1 MVGWTRVFGRLI
13 SPGWGYHPGRVAPD
27 PKSGTAGFLRLI
39 PRPADGAPPPSRAL
53 DDQSL
58 IAAAQAGDAE
68 IASALCTRAWPQVD
82 RTIRKLLGRRDVDQE
97 DVAQLALF
105 ELVRTIGRYRGDCS
119 LDTWI
124 QTVTAHVVFKH
135 IRRRRTE
142 RRIFADALGEDEA
155 PATPVALDRRSL
167 SRDILARVADH
178 LEQINEGRAWT
189 FVLHDIMGYELKE
202 IAHMTKVSAAAAQSR
217 LVRGRSDLHKRI
229 AADPEL
235 AELLRHAEG
244 GG

>member
-1 MVGWTRVFGRLI
+1 M
-13 SPGWGYHPGRVAPD
+13 
-27 PKSGTAGFLRLI
+27 
-39 PRPADGAPPPSRAL
+39 
-53 DDQSL
+53 DDRTL
-58 IAAAQAGDAE
+58 IAAAQAGQADV
-68 IASALCTRAWPQVD
+68 ASTLCTRAWPQVD
-82 RTIRKLLGRRDVDQE
+82 RTIHKLLGRRDNDHE
-97 DVAQLALF
+97 DIAQLALF
-105 ELVRTIGRYRGDCS
+105 ELVRTIARYRGDCS